1 MRGMAVFLIVS
12 HATHGKSLDVIFAVG
27 PIVDENPASPGQH
40 LHGSG
45 TLKRQLFIRHCLALC
60 NAYCFNQKK

>member
-45 TLKRQLFIRHCLALC
+45 T
-60 NAYCFNQKK
+60 